1 MKPFIISITGAHSGC
16 GKTFVAEKV
25 LSGID
30 LKWGAVK
37 YTKTA
42 LYSSITDNETIIRN
56 EGKDTCRMRDA
67 GADSVQWIKSPE
79 EDLDELLDI
88 AIGRLADLEGII
100 IEGNSP
106 ARTISPDVVLFVF
119 GDDPE
124 VVKDTAKPLIERAD
138 YIIYKDK
145 PSIKTASKMYNK
157 YSDKELEFMI
167 DDLKKRLK
175 LER

>member
-16 GKTFVAEKV
+16 GKTFVTEKI

-37 YTKTA
+37 YTKTS
-42 LYSSITDNETIIRN
+42 LYSSITDDKAIIDK
-56 EGKDTCRMRDA
+56 EGKDTSRMRNA
-67 GADSVQWIKSPE
+67 GAESVQWIQSPE
-79 EDLDELLDI
+79 EDLKELLDM
-88 AIGRLADLEGII
+88 AIERLAGFEGII

-106 ARTISPDVVLFVF
+106 ARIISPDVLIFVF
-119 GDDPE
+119 GDDPT

-138 YIIYKDK
+138 YVIYKDK

-167 DDLKKRLK
+167 EDLKKRLS
-175 LER
+175 LE